1 MPRLRI
7 PIHDYAAIPAAGS
20 NLNGADMSSPAPS
33 FDHTDAAQ
41 SPMLARVAHIDRTL
55 EWKRDML
62 ARANGEYACEL
73 EQDIKILEHDRE
85 WLLGQDPKTR
95 VGY

>member
-1 MPRLRI
+1 MMNPPPR
-7 PIHDYAAIPAAGS
+7 
-20 NLNGADMSSPAPS
+20 
-33 FDHTDAAQ
+33 FDHTDAAK

-85 WLLGQDPKTR
+85 WLLGQPAQCMCECCQQDLPPEYCLTR
-95 VGY
+95 